1 MNGKPTSSKRAAT
14 GQPNKSSPSKGR
26 TSLAA
31 HADETLGQ
39 PSPYFAYSIE
49 DMRDRYPDPY
59 PTIEAMIAALR
70 EGRYVLLMG
79 IDLWAHRTDGG
90 KVMLPRELYIK
101 KTPAFKDR
109 AEAEAWVLDR
119 QQKMVKGDPLAK
131 LRGVR
136 FANPD
141 HSVEEQID
149 ECMAA
154 YEEEL
159 MDASLDNQIIENIH
173 SYLLK
178 LVCSDNGR

>member
-1 MNGKPTSSKRAAT
+1 MNSKPTSSKKAA
-14 GQPNKSSPSKGR
+14 KGCGE
-26 TSLAA
+26 
-31 HADETLGQ
+31 ETPER

-79 IDLWAHRTDGG
+79 IDLWAHRVDGG
-90 KVMLPRELYIK
+90 KVLLPRELYIK

-119 QQKMVKGDPLAK
+119 QQKMVKGDPLSK

-159 MDASLDNQIIENIH
+159 MDASLDRQIIENIR
-173 SYLLK
+173 SNLLK
-178 LVCSDNGR
+178 LDGSDNG